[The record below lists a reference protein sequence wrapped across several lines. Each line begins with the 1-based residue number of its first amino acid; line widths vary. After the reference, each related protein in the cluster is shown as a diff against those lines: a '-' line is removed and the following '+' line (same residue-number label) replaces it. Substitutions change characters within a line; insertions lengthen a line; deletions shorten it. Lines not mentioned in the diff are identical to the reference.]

1 MSIVDQVEKDLPA
14 ALKAQ
19 EVLKL
24 SVLRMM
30 KAALKNKQVE
40 LGKPPDDAQ
49 AVAVLRTLVKQRQ
62 ESVEAFRQGRRP
74 DLAEKEEAEI
84 KIVESYLPA
93 AASDEEI
100 DAAVA
105 AAIAETGA
113 AGPKDLGKVMKVA
126 MAKLAGKNVDGKR
139 VNEKVR
145 AKLGPEIAA
154 G

>member
-62 ESVEAFRQGRRP
+62 ESVEAFRQGRRL

-93 AASDEEI
+93 TASDEEI

>member
-1 MSIVDQVEKDLPA
+1 MSIVEQVEKDLPV

-19 EVLKL
+19 EALKL

-40 LGKPPDDAQ
+40 LGRPPDDAQ
-49 AVAVLRTLVKQRQ
+49 AVAVLRTLVKQRH
-62 ESVEAFRQGRRP
+62 ESVEQFRQGGRQ
-74 DLAEKEEAEI
+74 DLADKEEAEI
-84 KIVESYLPA
+84 KIIEGYLPA
-93 AASDEEI
+93 AATEEEV

-113 AGPKDLGKVMKVA
+113 AGPRDLGKAMKAA

-139 VNEKVR
+139 VNEKAR
-145 AKLGPEIAA
+145 AKLG

>member
-1 MSIVDQVEKDLPA
+1 MSIVEQVERDLPV

-19 EVLKL
+19 EALKL

-40 LGKPPDDAQ
+40 LGRPPDDAQ
-49 AVAVLRTLVKQRQ
+49 AVAVLRTLVKQRH
-62 ESVEAFRQGRRP
+62 ESVEQFRQGGRQ
-74 DLAEKEEAEI
+74 DLADKEEAEI
-84 KIVESYLPA
+84 KIIEGYLPA
-93 AASDEEI
+93 VATEEEV

-113 AGPKDLGKVMKVA
+113 AGPRDLGKAMKAA

-139 VNEKVR
+139 VNEKAR
-145 AKLGPEIAA
+145 AKLG

>member
-1 MSIVDQVEKDLPA
+1 MSIVEQVERDIPV

-19 EVLKL
+19 EALKL

-40 LGKPPDDAQ
+40 LGRPPDDAQ
-49 AVAVLRTLVKQRQ
+49 AVAVLRTLVKQRH
-62 ESVEAFRQGRRP
+62 ESVEQFRQGGRQ
-74 DLAEKEEAEI
+74 DLADKEEAEI
-84 KIVESYLPA
+84 KIIEGYLPA
-93 AASDEEI
+93 VATEEEV

-113 AGPKDLGKVMKVA
+113 AGPRDLGKVMKAA

-139 VNEKVR
+139 VNEKAR
-145 AKLGPEIAA
+145 AKLG

>member
-19 EVLKL
+19 EALKL

-49 AVAVLRTLVKQRQ
+49 VVAVLRTLVKQRQ
-62 ESVEAFRQGRRP
+62 ESVEAFRHGRRL

-93 AASDEEI
+93 AASDEEV

-105 AAIAETGA
+105 TAIAETGA

-145 AKLGPEIAA
+145 AKLGA
-154 G
+154 